1 MVKSMFKSIVRIII
15 PTLSFTNSIY
25 ESSIINPPQILE
37 RDISLNKNDLN
48 HDFIVDKNNNDTNSQ
63 TVNFNIGGTNI
74 LTLN

>member
-1 MVKSMFKSIVRIII
+1 MVKSMFKSIFRIII

-37 RDISLNKNDLN
+37 RDISLNKNDSN

>member
-1 MVKSMFKSIVRIII
+1 MFKSIFRIII

-63 TVNFNIGGTNI
+63 TVNFNIGGTKI